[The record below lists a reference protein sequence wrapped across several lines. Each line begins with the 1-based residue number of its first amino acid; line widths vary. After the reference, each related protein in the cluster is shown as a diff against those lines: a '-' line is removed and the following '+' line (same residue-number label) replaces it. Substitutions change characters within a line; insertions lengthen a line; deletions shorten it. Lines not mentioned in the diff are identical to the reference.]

1 MEVIM
6 QTQIIT
12 IQPEIQPPLVD
23 DRKVQLKKQIFDSL
37 RQVSSDPEMFAEF
50 VKFINRFHNYSLYN
64 RILIFIQRRDASQV
78 AGFKTWQNFGRRVKK
93 GETGIAIFAPKIR
106 KIASEDEDDNNRV
119 LTGFII
125 VHVFDYDQT
134 CAIDPDKEEIKIP
147 SSGKLVVQNPEIVYE
162 KLKRIS
168 ENSGLKVIETTMEF
182 SKAGSTNGKVIM
194 INRLTESETKCSTI
208 LHELSH
214 VLLAHSSER
223 IETPRYLKEV
233 EAELTAFLAG
243 LSIGLP
249 KGNFEYVKSWLNDR
263 VIPDDSIDQ
272 AIKTSDK
279 IISLINNVKEPTIN

>member
-1 MEVIM
+1 M
-6 QTQIIT
+6 QTQIT
-12 IQPEIQPPLVD
+12 VTPQVIQPPQVE
-23 DRKVQLKKQIFDSL
+23 DRKVQLKKQIFDKL
-37 RQVSSDPEMFAEF
+37 REVSSDPEMFAQF
-50 VKFINRFHNYSLYN
+50 VKFITRFHNYSLYN
-64 RILIFIQRRDASQV
+64 RILIFIQRRHATQV
-78 AGFKTWQNFGRRVKK
+78 AGFKTWQNLGRRVKK
-93 GETGIAIFAPKIR
+93 GESGIAIFAPKIR
-106 KIASEDEDDNNRV
+106 KVASEDEDDNNRI

-134 CAIDPDKEEIKIP
+134 CAIDPGKEEIQIP
-147 SSGKLVVQNPEIVYE
+147 SSGKLVVQNPEIIYE

-182 SKAGSTNGKVIM
+182 SKAGSTDGKVIK
-194 INRLTESETKCSTI
+194 INRLTEAETKCSTI

-214 VLLAHSSER
+214 VLLLHSSER

-272 AIKTSDK
+272 AIKISDK
-279 IISLINNVKEPTIN
+279 IIQLLNQISGPVIN